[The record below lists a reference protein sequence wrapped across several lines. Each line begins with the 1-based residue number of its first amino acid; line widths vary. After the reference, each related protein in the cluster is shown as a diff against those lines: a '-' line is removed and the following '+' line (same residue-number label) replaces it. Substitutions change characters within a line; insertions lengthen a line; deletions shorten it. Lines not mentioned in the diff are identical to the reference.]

1 MNKSRPETPADKE
14 ARIKAMTEGGK
25 KLSSIKQ
32 MLPAFCQKTRSI
44 KAIDQK
50 VEELIRKSGA
60 KPSFKMVPGY
70 KWSTCINVNDSI
82 VHGIPGNGYLED
94 GDLVTIDLGLF
105 WEGYHVDSAISF
117 VIGKGTKTV
126 NDFLAVGKS
135 VLADTIALAK
145 PGNTVKDLSRSM
157 QQGIESKGYN
167 VVRQLTGHGV
177 GRELHEEPPIPCF
190 VSGEPEMKVVLEEGM
205 TIAIEVM
212 YVEGDWFLTT
222 DSDRWTMRT
231 KDGKLS
237 AVVEETV
244 LVTSQNP
251 IALTAL

>member
-1 MNKSRPETPADKE
+1 MNKSKAETSAEKM
-14 ARIKAMTEGGK
+14 ARIEAMTEGGK
-25 KLSSIKQ
+25 KLAAIKQ
-32 MLPAFCQKTRSI
+32 ILPAFCQKTRSI

-70 KWSTCINVNDSI
+70 SWSTCINVNDSI

-105 WEGYHVDSAISF
+105 WRGYHVDSAISF
-117 VIGKGTKTV
+117 VIGESVKRTQE
-126 NDFLAVGKS
+126 FLNAGIK

-145 PGNTVKDLSRSM
+145 AGNTVKDLSQCM
-157 QQGIESKGYN
+157 QKGIESYGYN

-190 VSGEPEMKVVLEEGM
+190 VSSEPEMGVVLEEGM

-212 YVEGDWFLTT
+212 YVEGDWMLVT

-231 KDGKLS
+231 KDGKIS

-251 IALTAL
+251 VALTA